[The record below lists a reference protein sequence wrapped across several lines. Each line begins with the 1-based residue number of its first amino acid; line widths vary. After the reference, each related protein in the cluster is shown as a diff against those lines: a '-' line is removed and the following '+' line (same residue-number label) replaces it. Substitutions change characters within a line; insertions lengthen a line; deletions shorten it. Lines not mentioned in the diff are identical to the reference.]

1 MRDLTDYSDSE
12 RRFYESIGLLV
23 AREVTAEKAAEISGY
38 SFDTYME
45 LLKKKQIY
53 PYIYERE
60 AYEMDL
66 EAVKTFTSKS

>member
-66 EAVKTFTSKS
+66 EAVKTFTSK

>member
-1 MRDLTDYSDSE
+1 MRDLTEYSDSE

-23 AREVTAEKAAEISGY
+23 AKEVTAEKAAEISGY
-38 SFDTYME
+38 SFNTYME
-45 LLKKKQIY
+45 LLKKKKIY

-66 EAVKTFTSKS
+66 EAVKTLTSE